1 LALENKDK
9 KYYTYIIIKK
19 LVKQLPLPILL
30 KYDEDDLI
38 LHLKQFLNK
47 MSFNTVS
54 FTDPLLAFE
63 HLKYSHRNYSLIL
76 KDL

>member
-1 LALENKDK
+1 M
-9 KYYTYIIIKK
+9 
-19 LVKQLPLPILL
+19 KQLPLPILL

-38 LHLKQFLNK
+38 VHLKQFLNK
-47 MSFNTVS
+47 MRFNTVS